1 MTNNIDKQSFG
12 EAGCVIL
19 TGSTGSPATPPT
31 GQFCAISFVTEGAI
45 TTQFD
50 AAEAPLWDGTE
61 TGITYPAG
69 YTIYTPLIFSN
80 LPTGRFS
87 GTVIFYRSL

>member
-12 EAGCVIL
+12 EAGCVIR
-19 TGSTGSPATPPT
+19 TGSTVAPATPPT

-80 LPTGRFS
+80 LPVGKFS

>member
-12 EAGCVIL
+12 EAGCFIL
-19 TGSTGSPATPPT
+19 TGSTVSPATPPT
-31 GQFCAISFVTEGAI
+31 GQFCAISFVTEGTI
-45 TTQFD
+45 TTQFGD
-50 AAEAPLWDGTE
+50 AEAPLWDGTE

-80 LPTGRFS
+80 SPTGRFS